1 MKKTNLLI
9 FVFMLVVLATACSY
23 DYELRETTLEVA
35 VVACEENIH
44 LDYSMEQM
52 ARNHT
57 DSAAMHKYYM
67 DLALEKATYDYTV
80 TFVADGEE
88 HKITIK
94 TPAEVGETISITKKE
109 TIINGQITNVK
120 YE

>member
-23 DYELRETTLEVA
+23 DYELRETTLDVV

-52 ARNHT
+52 AKHT

-67 DLALEKATYDYTV
+67 DLAFEKATCDYTV
-80 TFVADGEE
+80 AFVADGEE